1 MAAYNAAII
10 PKANNPLII
19 DIKIKDLGKKKNE
32 VRVINN
38 KLISKTNPIIPLVTI
53 RVIIPAPSDMANFAE
68 FGKIATLKEANNI

>member
-19 DIKIKDLGKKKNE
+19 DIKTKDLGKKNE